1 MRPHQDTPRPWRV
14 ARGQAGEWVGT
25 HAPTVKAS
33 HRLRSWPPLQ
43 ELAAGRRA
51 AREENRASLV
61 ITAAP
66 ACRGWGSGSESTGR
80 GLGKTMGAHSQSRA
94 LTRWKMLI
102 SEGQLMA
109 EEVFMNA
116 LYGKHYIVLQYYTTL
131 CIFCFQGCYNDA
143 YSPIFLLIQIGHV
156 P

>member
-1 MRPHQDTPRPWRV
+1 
-14 ARGQAGEWVGT
+14 
-25 HAPTVKAS
+25 
-33 HRLRSWPPLQ
+33 
-43 ELAAGRRA
+43 
-51 AREENRASLV
+51 
-61 ITAAP
+61 
-66 ACRGWGSGSESTGR
+66 
-80 GLGKTMGAHSQSRA
+80 
-94 LTRWKMLI
+94 MLI

-156 P
+156 PETSHRAIARRNKAVMIQGVPFFSR